1 METSVK
7 NGRLYID
14 NKEVVKFY
22 QNNNKLDVGFITSSN
37 HCNNSLVINGSQI
50 HKVELKDGTIHV
62 FDKVVQHNNI
72 IIQGAKYSNITIGD
86 KKY

>member
-7 NGRLYID
+7 NGCLYID
-14 NKEVVKFY
+14 NKKVVKFY
-22 QNNNKLDVGFITSSN
+22 QNGNELKVGFINNSN
-37 HCNNSLVINGSQI
+37 YCNNSLVINGSQI
-50 HKVELKDGTIHV
+50 HKVELKDGTIHI

-72 IIQGAKYSNITIGD
+72 IIQGAENSTINIGD

>member
-1 METSVK
+1 MKISIK
-7 NGRLYID
+7 DGRLFID

-22 QNNNKLDVGFITSSN
+22 QNGNELKVGFINNSN

-50 HKVELKDGTIHV
+50 HKVELKDGIIHI

-72 IIQGAKYSNITIGD
+72 IIQGAENSTINIGD